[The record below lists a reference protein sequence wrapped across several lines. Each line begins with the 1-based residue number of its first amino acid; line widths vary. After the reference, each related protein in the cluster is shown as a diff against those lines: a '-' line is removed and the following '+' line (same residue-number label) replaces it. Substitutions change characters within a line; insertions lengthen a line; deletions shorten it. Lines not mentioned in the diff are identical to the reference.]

1 MCIRTTTPYRFKIGD
16 KVRVITKGECYGMA
30 GTITRRFRLFKA
42 ILPVLAPENYYEV
55 IFEKDL
61 KKEAY
66 KEDNLEPI

>member
-16 KVRVITKGECYGMA
+16 KLRVITKGECYGMTGIA
-30 GTITRRFRLFKA
+30 TRRFRLFKA
-42 ILPVLAPENYYEV
+42 ISPVPAPESYYEV
-55 IFEKDL
+55 IFEDDL